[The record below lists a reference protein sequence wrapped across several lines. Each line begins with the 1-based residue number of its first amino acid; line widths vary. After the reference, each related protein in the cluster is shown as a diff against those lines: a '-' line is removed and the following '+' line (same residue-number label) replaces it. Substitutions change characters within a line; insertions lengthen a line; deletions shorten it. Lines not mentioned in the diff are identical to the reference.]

1 MDRKTTGVENW
12 KPHESPEIVSL
23 IKNFQKKI
31 LVSRTI
37 RADKRE
43 KKKLF
48 GKRDTLFAVG
58 VCVFPKKRRQ
68 KKKNFR
74 RNFPSH
80 QQRRQWKERG
90 VDEFVLEA
98 AGLTRAAF
106 SLPKK
111 KIGRDTA
118 NELELA
124 VGLEEDEPTKNI
136 PPIIRIIISAV
147 ERDAT
152 VEEKEV

>member
-1 MDRKTTGVENW
+1 M
-12 KPHESPEIVSL
+12 
-23 IKNFQKKI
+23 
-31 LVSRTI
+31 
-37 RADKRE
+37 
-43 KKKLF
+43 
-48 GKRDTLFAVG
+48 
-58 VCVFPKKRRQ
+58 
-68 KKKNFR
+68 
-74 RNFPSH
+74 
-80 QQRRQWKERG
+80 
-90 VDEFVLEA
+90 EA

-106 SLPKK
+106 SLSGKK

>member
-1 MDRKTTGVENW
+1 MSLSW
-12 KPHESPEIVSL
+12 KPLALRVQLSLSP
-23 IKNFQKKI
+23 
-31 LVSRTI
+31 
-37 RADKRE
+37 A
-43 KKKLF
+43 
-48 GKRDTLFAVG
+48 
-58 VCVFPKKRRQ
+58 
-68 KKKNFR
+68 
-74 RNFPSH
+74 
-80 QQRRQWKERG
+80 
-90 VDEFVLEA
+90 
-98 AGLTRAAF
+98 
-106 SLPKK
+106 KK